1 MIEQKYTLHTHTN
14 DGFDG
19 INSASEMIK
28 QAKSLGFDAIGISNH
43 LIIHPKIFFTN
54 FYPVA
59 VERGYDGIYNCNFR
73 EAINKF
79 VPHYSK
85 LERIAKKED
94 GIRVLRGL
102 EVDFFPD
109 SGWKKTY
116 GRMINI
122 LQPDYIIGAVHFVEY
137 KGKLCNIHDIARAEP
152 KDQDAMLKKYWKKLG
167 DAAESGL
174 FTWLAHPDLP
184 KKLNLGT
191 DYSTWYAYELG
202 AAERILK
209 SGTMVEFNTSIKDN
223 RMSTTNL
230 RDKNIPV
237 IISDDAHKAQ
247 QIGDCFNMADSEI
260 GKAGNTIASLDKI
273 LYTTKKILE
282 NVGKRR

>member
-28 QAKSLGFDAIGISNH
+28 QAKSLGFEAIGISNH
-43 LIIHPKIFFTN
+43 LIIHPKIFSTN

-59 VERGYDGIYNCNFR
+59 VERGYDGIYNYNFHD
-73 EAINKF
+73 AINKF

-94 GIRVLRGL
+94 GIMVLRGL
-102 EVDFFPD
+102 EVEFFPSSEWEKD
-109 SGWKKTY
+109 FKRTIK
-116 GRMINI
+116 I

-152 KDQDAMLKKYWKKLG
+152 KDQDAMLKKYWEKLG

-184 KKLNLGT
+184 KKLNLGMNYL
-191 DYSTWYAYELG
+191 DWHPYEIT
-202 AAERILK
+202 AKDKIKASQTPI
-209 SGTMVEFNTSIKDN
+209 EFNTSLKDN
-223 RMSTTNL
+223 RMTTVNAQYS
-230 RDKNIPV
+230 DIPLL
-237 IISDDAHKAQ
+237 ISDDAHSAN
-247 QIGDCFNMADSEI
+247 QIGRDFDLARNEI
-260 GKAGNTIASLDKI
+260 EKANLTKNLLSLKKLLEIA
-273 LYTTKKILE
+273 E
-282 NVGKRR
+282 KRR

>member
-1 MIEQKYTLHTHTN
+1 MIEQKYTLHTHTH
-14 DGFDG
+14 GFDG
-19 INSASEMIK
+19 CSSPAEMIN
-28 QAKSLGFDAIGISNH
+28 QAKSQGFEAIGISNH
-43 LIIHPKIFFTN
+43 LIIHPEIFFTN

-59 VERGYDGIYNCNFR
+59 VARGYDGIYNYNFR
-73 EAINKF
+73 DAINKF

-85 LERIAKKED
+85 LERIANSKADIK
-94 GIRVLRGL
+94 VLRGL
-102 EVDFFPD
+102 EVDFFPSTEWEKD
-109 SGWKKTY
+109 FKRTIK
-116 GRMINI
+116 I

-191 DYSTWYAYELG
+191 SYLDWHAYELG

-223 RMSTTNL
+223 RMITTNL

-237 IISDDAHKAQ
+237 IISDDAHRAY
-247 QIGDCFNMADSEI
+247 QIGRDFNMADSEI

>member
-1 MIEQKYTLHTHTN
+1 MIKQNYTLHTHTR
-14 DGFDG
+14 GFDG
-19 INSASEMIK
+19 FSTIGEMIAR
-28 QAKSLGFDAIGISNH
+28 AKSLGFDAIGVSNH
-43 LIIHPKIFFTN
+43 LIIHPEIFFTN

-59 VERGYDGIYNCNFR
+59 VARGYDRIYNYNFR

-85 LERIAKKED
+85 LERIANSED
-94 GIRVLRGL
+94 DIKVLRGM
-102 EVDFFPD
+102 EVDFFPSSEWEKD
-109 SGWKKTY
+109 FKRAIK
-116 GRMINI
+116 I
-122 LQPDYIIGAVHFVEY
+122 LQPDYIIGAVHFIEH

-191 DYSTWYAYELG
+191 DYVKWHAYELG

-223 RMSTTNL
+223 CMITTNL

-237 IISDDAHKAQ
+237 IISDDAHRAN
-247 QIGDCFNMADSEI
+247 QIGRDLKMAHAEI
-260 GKAGNTIASLDKI
+260 EKAGNKIAPLNAILD
-273 LYTTKKILE
+273 TTKKILE
-282 NVGKRR
+282 IAEKRR

>member
-1 MIEQKYTLHTHTN
+1 MIEQKYTLHTHTR
-14 DGFDG
+14 GFDG
-19 INSASEMIK
+19 RSTPAEMIN
-28 QAKSLGFDAIGISNH
+28 QAKSQGFESIGISNH
-43 LIIHPKIFFTN
+43 LIIHPEIFFTN

-59 VERGYDGIYNCNFR
+59 VARGYDRIYNYNFR

-85 LERIAKKED
+85 
-94 GIRVLRGL
+94 RGM
-102 EVDFFPD
+102 EVDFFPSSEWEKD
-109 SGWKKTY
+109 FKRAIK
-116 GRMINI
+116 I
-122 LQPDYIIGAVHFVEY
+122 LQPDYIIGAVHFVEH
-137 KGKLCNIHDIARAEP
+137 KGKLCNIHDIAWAEP
-152 KDQDAMLKKYWKKLG
+152 TDQDAMLKKYWKKLG

-191 DYSTWYAYELG
+191 DYLKWHAYELG

-223 RMSTTNL
+223 RMTTTNL

-237 IISDDAHKAQ
+237 IISDDAHRAN
-247 QIGDCFNMADSEI
+247 QIGRDFNMAHAEI
-260 GKAGNTIASLDKI
+260 EKAGNTIVSLDAI
-273 LYTTKKILE
+273 LDTTKKILE
-282 NVGKRR
+282 NAEKRR